1 MTFMHLQNIKATN
14 SLLNLGNILVTCLV
28 IEEKTQ
34 KFIFAMHSIPVPH
47 AVGSGDD
54 GEHPT
59 DAAGAGPREAH
70 GRAGP

>member
-1 MTFMHLQNIKATN
+1 M
-14 SLLNLGNILVTCLV
+14 TCLV
-28 IEEKTQ
+28 IEEKTPQ
-34 KFIFAMHSIPVPH
+34 HFPVPH

-59 DAAGAGPREAH
+59 DAAGPGPREAH